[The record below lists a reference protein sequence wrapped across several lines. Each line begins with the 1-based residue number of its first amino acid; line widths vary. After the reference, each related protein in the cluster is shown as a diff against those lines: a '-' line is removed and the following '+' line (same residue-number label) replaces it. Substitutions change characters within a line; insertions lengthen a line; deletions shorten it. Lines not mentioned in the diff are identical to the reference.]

1 MESLK
6 NKPCRETRQ
15 GCSSQSSRKTR
26 DTNGKLLNSVEKSPS
41 QSLEQSIFINL
52 DTLTNINQENKKN
65 QENQENKKNQENQE
79 NQENQNIHENH
90 ENQKNQV
97 NQENQEKQEH
107 QENHGNQKNQ
117 KNQMSQKNYENHKNQ
132 EIQKISEIQDS
143 LEKMKSPEH
152 LEEKRGINEFTS
164 QPFSHQPN
172 PNSSVEDK
180 NIVYS
185 DLVKTIHFNPS
196 LNKTLSKPRYPD
208 RRRKRKQIQL
218 TSGFERTGKTR
229 FSLIK
234 KDNNIDFYF
243 SQISVLQGVPINLG
257 IDRDRLYK

>member
-1 MESLK
+1 LESLK

-52 DTLTNINQENKKN
+52 DTQTNINQENK
-65 QENQENKKNQENQE
+65 ENQENLE
-79 NQENQNIHENH
+79 
-90 ENQKNQV
+90 

-107 QENHGNQKNQ
+107 QENQDNHGNQKNQ
-117 KNQMSQKNYENHKNQ
+117 KNQMSQKNYENHKNL

-143 LEKMKSPEH
+143 PDKVKSQEH
-152 LEEKRGINEFTS
+152 LEEKRGIDEFTS

-180 NIVYS
+180 NVVYS

-218 TSGFERTGKTR
+218 TSGFEGTGK
-229 FSLIK
+229 
-234 KDNNIDFYF
+234 N
-243 SQISVLQGVPINLG
+243 QIQK
-257 IDRDRLYK
+257 RY